1 MDDSFAQ
8 ITNAFADELARER
21 VAEHEGEA
29 REIVAAGDAARSFVD
44 ELRRV
49 PPGEVVVL
57 VATDGAPMR
66 GRVVRVG
73 ADWIRIGEVADDLG
87 SGRARLL
94 RVHDVRLDAV
104 VRLVR
109 DARE

>member
-1 MDDSFAQ
+1 MDDSFAA
-8 ITNAFADELARER
+8 ITNALADELARER
-21 VAEHEGEA
+21 SEEHEGEA
-29 REIVAAGDAARSFVD
+29 REIVAAGDAARPFVD

-49 PPGEVVVL
+49 PAGEVVTI
-57 VATDGAPMR
+57 VAADGVPLR

>member
-8 ITNAFADELARER
+8 ITNALADELAREQR
-21 VAEHEGEA
+21 ADHEGEA
-29 REIVAAGDAARSFVD
+29 REIVAAGDAARAFVD

-49 PPGEVVVL
+49 PPGEVVTL
-57 VATDGAPMR
+57 VATDGAPLR

-73 ADWIRIGEVADDLG
+73 ADWMRIGEVADDLG

-109 DARE
+109 DARQ